1 METTHVAA
9 VVDHVGGPG
18 IRDSWRMLAP
28 GGTLVALSDLTMR
41 DAAHPM
47 LVFMRLFLRLQ
58 LWNVLP
64 NRRHATFFSI
74 WAGKRRPERFRAAL
88 REDLGALF
96 ALLADG
102 TLQAPVDRVFPLS
115 QLDDDAASDLFGQ
128 RARAARPGVA
138 LDPTTVL
145 SVVRRLDGL
154 PLAIELAAARVR
166 AMSVEDIDRRL
177 DDRFALLRGGD
188 RTAPDR
194 HQTLLA
200 VIDWSWNLLRDTERR
215 SLRWLS
221 TFHDGFS
228 LDGADAV
235 AGGVEQAQPGAEAA
249 QR

>member
-1 METTHVAA
+1 MLETVREFGRLHLVEAVADLVAFLVAA
-9 VVDHVGGPG
+9 CPRLRVVTTTRAP
-18 IRDSWRMLAP
+18 LAIS
-28 GGTLVALSDLTMR
+28 A
-41 DAAHPM
+41 
-47 LVFMRLFLRLQ
+47 
-58 LWNVLP
+58 
-64 NRRHATFFSI
+64 
-74 WAGKRRPERFRAAL
+74 E
-88 REDLGALF
+88 
-96 ALLADG
+96 
-102 TLQAPVDRVFPLS
+102 RVFPLS
-115 QLDDDAASDLFGQ
+115 QLDDDAASELFGQ

-235 AGGVEQAQPGAEAA
+235 LGHDSLDDVRSLVDQ
-249 QR
+249 